1 MTIDKALKILNLKE
15 NFKENELKQA
25 YLTLMKKYHIDSK
38 SKDVATQKIAAE
50 KLKAVN
56 EAKTTLCNLLKINDD
71 LLIKDDINEK
81 KLLKHKKSI
90 LKKLTIFSCE
100 TNINLL
106 IKYNSE
112 INDIILRSKE
122 IIKNSSNKENI
133 DSEYKKYVKI
143 IKKIFI
149 KFQNEFFEQN
159 KIDKND
165 IKITINYNCNIESFY
180 SQLLKIKDKYIYI
193 SKIKKDLYFYKAKI
207 EYNTLEIAIDEI
219 INEQFK
225 KFENSHYLN
234 YENFIENLKTKIDD
248 LFKEYNQTLIK
259 LEDLLTFLQEFNYND
274 TDFILLQNKIKE
286 LYNNLKIN
294 YSGNLIE
301 EAKKYDSVYIKFKNL
316 HDLKKDSNIIEFY
329 INSITQKY
337 TKLLHSFIY
346 PQQFINIKIATYIF
360 NEVLEIIEK
369 LKLGEISIDS
379 FKKLNE
385 LTFSD
390 YNYDRV
396 ILNKVKYVTSKSK
409 IYVLN
414 KKNSCLNDIIIGE
427 ILQENDNYITIQ
439 GFEKYI
445 YNSISK
451 KTMLKE
457 DFYKMYIPLEECL
470 ENCIFSGKRSKI
482 FPHQII
488 LYYNDFISFSY
499 NKTNDE
505 IEFIQNHNT
514 YELNE
519 FVPESFK
526 NILYVIDKIKEKL
539 TTEINSQ
546 EDPKIKKRGNIYN

>member
-25 YLTLMKKYHIDSK
+25 YLTLMKKYYIDSK

-180 SQLLKIKDKYIYI
+180 SQLLKIREKYIYI

-259 LEDLLTFLQEFNYND
+259 LENLLTFLQEFNYND

-294 YSGNLIE
+294 YSSNLIE

-316 HDLKKDSNIIEFY
+316 HDLKKNSNIIEFY

-470 ENCIFSGKRSKI
+470 QKCIFSGKRSKI

-539 TTEINSQ
+539 TKEINRQ

>member
-112 INDIILRSKE
+112 INDIILKSKE

-180 SQLLKIKDKYIYI
+180 SQLLKIKEKYIYI

-294 YSGNLIE
+294 YSSNLIE

-316 HDLKKDSNIIEFY
+316 HDLKKNSNIIEFY

-470 ENCIFSGKRSKI
+470 QKCIFSGKRSKI

-539 TTEINSQ
+539 TKEINRQ

>member
-25 YLTLMKKYHIDSK
+25 YLTLMKKYYIDSK

-106 IKYNSE
+106 TKYNSE

-133 DSEYKKYVKI
+133 DSEYKKCVKI

-180 SQLLKIKDKYIYI
+180 SQLLKIREKYIYI

-294 YSGNLIE
+294 YSSNLIE

-316 HDLKKDSNIIEFY
+316 HDLKKNSNIIEFY

-470 ENCIFSGKRSKI
+470 QKCIFSGKRSKI

-539 TTEINSQ
+539 TKEINRQ

>member
-25 YLTLMKKYHIDSK
+25 YLTLMKKYYIDSK

-106 IKYNSE
+106 TKYNSE

-133 DSEYKKYVKI
+133 DSEYKKCVKI

-159 KIDKND
+159 KIDKNN
-165 IKITINYNCNIESFY
+165 IKITINYNCNIENFY
-180 SQLLKIKDKYIYI
+180 SQLLKIKEKYIYI

-294 YSGNLIE
+294 YSSNLIE

-316 HDLKKDSNIIEFY
+316 HDLKKNSNIIEFY

-427 ILQENDNYITIQ
+427 ILQENDNHITIQ

-514 YELNE
+514 YESNE

-539 TTEINSQ
+539 TKEINRQ

>member
-25 YLTLMKKYHIDSK
+25 YLTLMKKYYIDSK

-106 IKYNSE
+106 TKYNSE

-180 SQLLKIKDKYIYI
+180 SQLLKIKEKYIYI

-207 EYNTLEIAIDEI
+207 EYNTLEITIDEI

-259 LEDLLTFLQEFNYND
+259 LENLLTFLQEFNYND

-294 YSGNLIE
+294 YSSNLIE

-316 HDLKKDSNIIEFY
+316 HDLKKNSNIIEFY

-470 ENCIFSGKRSKI
+470 QKCIFSGKRSKI

-539 TTEINSQ
+539 TKEINRQ
-546 EDPKIKKRGNIYN
+546 EDQKIKKRGNIYN

>member
-25 YLTLMKKYHIDSK
+25 YLTLMKKYYIDSK

-106 IKYNSE
+106 TKYNSE

-133 DSEYKKYVKI
+133 DSEYKKCVKI

-180 SQLLKIKDKYIYI
+180 SQLLKIKEKYIYI

-207 EYNTLEIAIDEI
+207 EYNTLEITIDEI

-294 YSGNLIE
+294 YSSNLIE

-316 HDLKKDSNIIEFY
+316 HDLKKNSNIIEFY

-427 ILQENDNYITIQ
+427 ILQENDNHITIQ

-470 ENCIFSGKRSKI
+470 QKCIFSGKRSKI

-514 YELNE
+514 YESNE

-539 TTEINSQ
+539 TKEINKQ
-546 EDPKIKKRGNIYN
+546 EHPKIKKRGNIYN

>member
-25 YLTLMKKYHIDSK
+25 YLTLMKKYYIDSK

-106 IKYNSE
+106 TKYNSE

-159 KIDKND
+159 KIDKNN
-165 IKITINYNCNIESFY
+165 IKITINYNCNIENFY
-180 SQLLKIKDKYIYI
+180 SQLLKIKEKYIYI

-294 YSGNLIE
+294 YSSNLIE

-427 ILQENDNYITIQ
+427 ILQENDNHITIQ

-470 ENCIFSGKRSKI
+470 QKCIFSGKRSKI

-539 TTEINSQ
+539 TKEINRQ